1 MIDYRGLKITVQGL
15 NQFTMS
21 NKINK
26 WNCLYTIMGDSKGT
40 EGKDERAGEG
50 RGGEWQSWGE
60 KEIGESGGSRG
71 EGQKNLRGVGDG
83 GKGEGYIIIY
93 EGEQSRQ
100 SWASWILAR
109 YILSWEKL
117 CGLFSASN
125 WQNQK
130 QRGKSMLWDI
140 HQERQAW
147 IKGIKTL
154 D

>member
-1 MIDYRGLKITVQGL
+1 MTILRG
-15 NQFTMS
+15 
-21 NKINK
+21 
-26 WNCLYTIMGDSKGT
+26 
-40 EGKDERAGEG
+40 
-50 RGGEWQSWGE
+50 

-93 EGEQSRQ
+93 GGEQSRQ
-100 SWASWILAR
+100 SWASWVLAR

-130 QRGKSMLWDI
+130 QRGKSMLCDI

-147 IKGIKTL
+147 IKAIKTL
-154 D
+154 LVYTTCIEYVIFFPRLPEPKPDNWKKILWWAPCSPELQYNKNWRNEYTNTK